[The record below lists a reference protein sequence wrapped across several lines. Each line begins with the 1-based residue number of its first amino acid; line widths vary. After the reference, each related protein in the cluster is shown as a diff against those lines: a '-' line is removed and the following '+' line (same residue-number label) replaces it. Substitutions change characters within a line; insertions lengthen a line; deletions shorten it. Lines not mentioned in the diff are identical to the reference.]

1 MSEGVSPQQLRTMN
15 TSSSSSPWSDTPPAS
30 ITSAAHT
37 ATVSLVLASIALT
50 TALANGL
57 VIAAVAATPKL
68 RHPANYLIC
77 SLAVADL
84 LVALLVMPP
93 GAAAAATGSWPLGP
107 AACAVWTSAD
117 VTCCTAS
124 ILSLCAIALD
134 RYCAIARAVRYAPR
148 RTPRRAAAMIAAVW
162 VTSILVSMPL
172 ALATVGTAGG
182 GGGDAQPGGAQTD
195 AAAVAAEAAWTGAAR
210 AHGRVEGHAKLARHG
225 APTAPTD
232 DAQESGGILGSDGGG
247 DAPRVQI
254 TRRGGGGG
262 VGGDGGVGDGGVGG
276 VVGGVGGGGVGGGGV
291 GVVGVGAVGGVVGG
305 GVGGVGAQTER
316 RSAVPPDPVSTQ
328 SDTRA
333 GGQADTPPAHHTTTA
348 ATTATRAPQ
357 PGAERD
363 ATARRR
369 CAARHAHVLYAVV
382 CTVGA
387 FYAPMALLLVLYCGI
402 YRAARSHFRR
412 GLRGS
417 RVLCGAAPNGGVVA
431 TGVSLA
437 GVDAGVPRQG
447 EAQGQDGHGRGRGQ
461 GRHQRLQGDED
472 DNEDDEEDDCR
483 GGGDD
488 GDERA
493 RCEEMERVVAPAAGG
508 QMEEGVVKRDEAA
521 SVAVDSQVPVAGI
534 RVPETQCQVAQTA
547 VQGPWMGSPLHR
559 SQEARRSES
568 DSDCRAPVALPRPQ
582 VSPPVSQDPRAGP
595 QASNSDAPSPRR
607 GPHASK
613 HGFQIPQT
621 QPRLSEAAA
630 TVNSAPPLVA
640 TERTSRAPQKPSQR
654 AQPGGPQGPETHLL
668 RASQASPRNPQS
680 KSHAPHN
687 PQPAQ
692 PPVNSARE
700 AAAAASTRPHHCRSL
715 SASLWA
721 PQAARGGGTTRPRLR
736 RISESRERRAAKT
749 LGLILGAFT
758 LCWLPFF
765 VRELVVNV
773 CEACAPPEALS
784 ELISWLGYANS
795 LVNPLIYTTLNEDF
809 RAAFKR
815 MVGGGRGRW
824 PGSPGS
830 RRGVL

>member
-1 MSEGVSPQQLRTMN
+1 MN
-15 TSSSSSPWSDTPPAS
+15 SSSSSSPWSDAPPAS
-30 ITSAAHT
+30 TTSAAHT
-37 ATVSLVLASIALT
+37 ATVSLLLASVALA

-162 VTSILVSMPL
+162 VASILVSMPL
-172 ALATVGTAGG
+172 ALAT
-182 GGGDAQPGGAQTD
+182 
-195 AAAVAAEAAWTGAAR
+195 
-210 AHGRVEGHAKLARHG
+210 
-225 APTAPTD
+225 
-232 DAQESGGILGSDGGG
+232 
-247 DAPRVQI
+247 
-254 TRRGGGGG
+254 
-262 VGGDGGVGDGGVGG
+262 
-276 VVGGVGGGGVGGGGV
+276 
-291 GVVGVGAVGGVVGG
+291 
-305 GVGGVGAQTER
+305 
-316 RSAVPPDPVSTQ
+316 
-328 SDTRA
+328 
-333 GGQADTPPAHHTTTA
+333 
-348 ATTATRAPQ
+348 

-363 ATARRR
+363 ASARRR

-417 RVLCGAAPNGGVVA
+417 RVLCGAVPNGGVVA

-437 GVDAGVPRQG
+437 GVDAGVPLQE
-447 EAQGQDGHGRGRGQ
+447 EAQGQDGHGHGRGQ
-461 GRHQRLQGDED
+461 GRHQRLQGDD
-472 DNEDDEEDDCR
+472 DENEDDKEEDR
-483 GGGDD
+483 RGGDD
-488 GDERA
+488 DDERA
-493 RCEEMERVVAPAAGG
+493 PCEEMERVAVAAAGG
-508 QMEEGVVKRDEAA
+508 QMEEGVEKRDEAT
-521 SVAVDSQVPVAGI
+521 VVVESQVPVAGI
-534 RVPETQCQVAQTA
+534 LVPETQCQVAQTA
-547 VQGPWMGSPLHR
+547 AQSPWTESPLHR
-559 SQEARRSES
+559 SRESRGSES
-568 DSDCRAPVALPRPQ
+568 GSDCRSQVALPRPQ
-582 VSPPVSQDPRAGP
+582 VSPPSSQDPRTGS
-595 QASNSDAPSPRR
+595 QASHSDVPSPRR
-607 GPHASK
+607 GSQASK
-613 HGFQIPQT
+613 RGFQIPQT
-621 QPRLSEAAA
+621 QPRLSPA
-630 TVNSAPPLVA
+630 TVNSAPPLVL
-640 TERTSRAPQKPSQR
+640 TERPSRATQKPSQR
-654 AQPGGPQGPETHLL
+654 AQPGSPQEPETHLL
-668 RASQASPRNPQS
+668 HASRAPPRNPQS
-680 KSHAPHN
+680 KPRAPHN

-692 PPVNSARE
+692 PHVNSSRE
-700 AAAAASTRPHHCRSL
+700 AAAAASASRPHRCRSL
-715 SASLWA
+715 SASFWA
-721 PQAARGGGTTRPRLR
+721 PQAARGGGGGTASPRLR

-773 CEACAPPEALS
+773 CEACAPPELLS

-830 RRGVL
+830 RRVIL

>member
-1 MSEGVSPQQLRTMN
+1 MN
-15 TSSSSSPWSDTPPAS
+15 SSSSSLPWSDAPPAS
-30 ITSAAHT
+30 TTSAAHT
-37 ATVSLVLASIALT
+37 ATVSLLLASVALA

-162 VTSILVSMPL
+162 VASILVSMPL
-172 ALATVGTAGG
+172 ALATVGGG
-182 GGGDAQPGGAQTD
+182 GQPGGARTD
-195 AAAVAAEAAWTGAAR
+195 AAAVVSAAEGAWNDAAR
-210 AHGRVEGHAKLARHG
+210 THGRVEGP
-225 APTAPTD
+225 APTAPPD
-232 DAQESGGILGSDGGG
+232 DAQESGGTLGSDGGG
-247 DAPRVQI
+247 DAPHGVS
-254 TRRGGGGG
+254 GGI
-262 VGGDGGVGDGGVGG
+262 
-276 VVGGVGGGGVGGGGV
+276 GV
-291 GVVGVGAVGGVVGG
+291 GVA
-305 GVGGVGAQTER
+305 AQTER
-316 RSAVPPDPVSTQ
+316 GSAVPADPVSTQ
-328 SDTRA
+328 SDT
-333 GGQADTPPAHHTTTA
+333 PPTHHTTTTA
-348 ATTATRAPQ
+348 ATTRAPQ

-363 ATARRR
+363 AAARRR

-417 RVLCGAAPNGGVVA
+417 RVLCGATPNGGVVA

-437 GVDAGVPRQG
+437 GVDAGVPLQ
-447 EAQGQDGHGRGRGQ
+447 EEVQGQDGHGHGRGQ

-472 DNEDDEEDDCR
+472 DNEDDEEDR
-483 GGGDD
+483 SSSSSSLSIEASPLPFAVRVALGPTSG
-488 GDERA
+488 A
-493 RCEEMERVVAPAAGG
+493 RRRWHREPEAPSHLRSR
-508 QMEEGVVKRDEAA
+508 E
-521 SVAVDSQVPVAGI
+521 SVA
-534 RVPETQCQVAQTA
+534 R
-547 VQGPWMGSPLHR
+547 
-559 SQEARRSES
+559 
-568 DSDCRAPVALPRPQ
+568 
-582 VSPPVSQDPRAGP
+582 
-595 QASNSDAPSPRR
+595 PRR
-607 GPHASK
+607 
-613 HGFQIPQT
+613 
-621 QPRLSEAAA
+621 
-630 TVNSAPPLVA
+630 
-640 TERTSRAPQKPSQR
+640 
-654 AQPGGPQGPETHLL
+654 
-668 RASQASPRNPQS
+668 
-680 KSHAPHN
+680 
-687 PQPAQ
+687 
-692 PPVNSARE
+692 
-700 AAAAASTRPHHCRSL
+700 
-715 SASLWA
+715 
-721 PQAARGGGTTRPRLR
+721 
-736 RISESRERRAAKT
+736 

-815 MVGGGRGRW
+815 MRGPWRYFMTHDPRSAFNGAAFNGSVECVVCRALNELFGVEASGRGAEA
-824 PGSPGS
+824 
-830 RRGVL
+830 GVDMGRCETEFLSTVDP

>member
-1 MSEGVSPQQLRTMN
+1 MSEGVSPQRLRTMN

-182 GGGDAQPGGAQTD
+182 GGGGGGDAQPGGAQTD
-195 AAAVAAEAAWTGAAR
+195 AAAAAAEAAWTGAVR

-232 DAQESGGILGSDGGG
+232 DAQESGGTLGSDGGG

-254 TRRGGGGG
+254 TRGG
-262 VGGDGGVGDGGVGG
+262 GGDGGVG
-276 VVGGVGGGGVGGGGV
+276 
-291 GVVGVGAVGGVVGG
+291 
-305 GVGGVGAQTER
+305 GGVGAQTER

-333 GGQADTPPAHHTTTA
+333 GGQADTPPAHHTTTATTA

-437 GVDAGVPRQG
+437 GVGAGVPRQG

-483 GGGDD
+483 GGGG

-582 VSPPVSQDPRAGP
+582 VSPPGSQDPRAGP
-595 QASNSDAPSPRR
+595 QAFNSDAPSPRR
-607 GPHASK
+607 GSQASK
-613 HGFQIPQT
+613 HGFQIRQT

-640 TERTSRAPQKPSQR
+640 TERPSLPSQR

-687 PQPAQ
+687 TQPAQ

>member
-1 MSEGVSPQQLRTMN
+1 MN
-15 TSSSSSPWSDTPPAS
+15 SSSSSSPWSDAPPAS
-30 ITSAAHT
+30 TTSAAHT
-37 ATVSLVLASIALT
+37 ATVSLLLASVALA

-162 VTSILVSMPL
+162 VASILVSMPL
-172 ALATVGTAGG
+172 ALATVGGG
-182 GGGDAQPGGAQTD
+182 GGEGAWND
-195 AAAVAAEAAWTGAAR
+195 AARTR
-210 AHGRVEGHAKLARHG
+210 DRVEGP
-225 APTAPTD
+225 APTAPPD
-232 DAQESGGILGSDGGG
+232 DAQESGGTLGSAGGG
-247 DAPRVQI
+247 D
-254 TRRGGGGG
+254 T
-262 VGGDGGVGDGGVGG
+262 
-276 VVGGVGGGGVGGGGV
+276 
-291 GVVGVGAVGGVVGG
+291 
-305 GVGGVGAQTER
+305 
-316 RSAVPPDPVSTQ
+316 
-328 SDTRA
+328 
-333 GGQADTPPAHHTTTA
+333 
-348 ATTATRAPQ
+348 ATTTRAPQ

-363 ATARRR
+363 ASARRR

-417 RVLCGAAPNGGVVA
+417 RVLCGAVPNGGVVA

-437 GVDAGVPRQG
+437 GVDAGVPLQE
-447 EAQGQDGHGRGRGQ
+447 EAQGQDGHGHGRGQ
-461 GRHQRLQGDED
+461 GRHQRLQGDD
-472 DNEDDEEDDCR
+472 DENEDDKEED
-483 GGGDD
+483 
-488 GDERA
+488 
-493 RCEEMERVVAPAAGG
+493 P
-508 QMEEGVVKRDEAA
+508 
-521 SVAVDSQVPVAGI
+521 
-534 RVPETQCQVAQTA
+534 
-547 VQGPWMGSPLHR
+547 
-559 SQEARRSES
+559 
-568 DSDCRAPVALPRPQ
+568 
-582 VSPPVSQDPRAGP
+582 
-595 QASNSDAPSPRR
+595 
-607 GPHASK
+607 
-613 HGFQIPQT
+613 
-621 QPRLSEAAA
+621 
-630 TVNSAPPLVA
+630 
-640 TERTSRAPQKPSQR
+640 
-654 AQPGGPQGPETHLL
+654 
-668 RASQASPRNPQS
+668 
-680 KSHAPHN
+680 
-687 PQPAQ
+687 
-692 PPVNSARE
+692 
-700 AAAAASTRPHHCRSL
+700 AAAAASASRPHRCRSL
-715 SASLWA
+715 SASFWA
-721 PQAARGGGTTRPRLR
+721 PQAARGGGSGTASPRLR

-773 CEACAPPEALS
+773 CEACAPPELLS

-830 RRGVL
+830 RRVIL